1 MTLGGQSVDNMK
13 VHNMFATPDS
23 MEALMDY
30 LKSLNEPTTLIAAM
44 MMWNLIASGNHMEK
58 SNAG

>member
-1 MTLGGQSVDNMK
+1 MDNMQ
-13 VHNMFATPDS
+13 VNDMFVTPDS
-23 MEALMDY
+23 MDALMDY
-30 LKSLNEPTTLIAAM
+30 LNSLNEPTVFIAAM

>member
-1 MTLGGQSVDNMK
+1 MQ
-13 VHNMFATPDS
+13 VHDMFATPDS

-30 LKSLNEPTTLIAAM
+30 LKSLNEPTTFISAM

-58 SNAG
+58 SNAA

>member
-1 MTLGGQSVDNMK
+1 MDNMQ
-13 VHNMFATPDS
+13 VHDMFATPDS
-23 MEALMDY
+23 MEALVDY
-30 LKSLNEPTTLIAAM
+30 LKSLNEPTTFIAAM